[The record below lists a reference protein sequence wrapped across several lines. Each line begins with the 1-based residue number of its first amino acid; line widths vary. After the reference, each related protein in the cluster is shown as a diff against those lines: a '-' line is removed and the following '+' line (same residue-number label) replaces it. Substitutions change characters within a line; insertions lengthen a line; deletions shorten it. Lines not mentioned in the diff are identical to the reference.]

1 MIHYSCKYA
10 PIELFAAFGEEA
22 CLLDREEE
30 NFERAEALTHAN
42 LCCHAKSLIQQ
53 SLDKRNVIIMDCCDS
68 LRRVYDVLVLKAIR
82 SISICSIFPT
92 RTMAAHVNCSLAS
105 F

>member
-42 LCCHAKSLIQQ
+42 L
-53 SLDKRNVIIMDCCDS
+53 
-68 LRRVYDVLVLKAIR
+68 
-82 SISICSIFPT
+82 
-92 RTMAAHVNCSLAS
+92 
-105 F
+105 

>member
-68 LRRVYDVLVLKAIR
+68 LRRVYDVLDFEGNQEHLYLLDLPHENNGA
-82 SISICSIFPT
+82 
-92 RTMAAHVNCSLAS
+92 NCSLAS

>member
-30 NFERAEALTHAN
+30 NFERAEALTHVN

-53 SLDKRNVIIMDCCDS
+53 SLDKRNVIIMDCCDVS
-68 LRRVYDVLVLKAIR
+68 TMCWILKEIR
-82 SISICSIFPT
+82 SISICSIFPM